1 MGLCNIEVAEHA
13 HGMQFGVGCIEFHV
27 ACSSPG
33 HGRYIARRVPRWW
46 SESTCQPPPRHIP
59 RMPSLTI
66 ERYALGKT
74 AMIQIGNMAS
84 GGTEDLYETI

>member
-1 MGLCNIEVAEHA
+1 
-13 HGMQFGVGCIEFHV
+13 
-27 ACSSPG
+27 
-33 HGRYIARRVPRWW
+33 
-46 SESTCQPPPRHIP
+46 
-59 RMPSLTI
+59 MPSLTI